1 MASSGINWNISS
13 KEISLQNEA
22 WKTGEWE
29 TNEARGTENTQD
41 LAKVIRPARG
51 KTGVLGSR
59 ACSLNHL
66 FVAVI

>member
-29 TNEARGTENTQD
+29 TNEARGTENTQVKLNLTLGFLLSD
-41 LAKVIRPARG
+41 L
-51 KTGVLGSR
+51 
-59 ACSLNHL
+59 
-66 FVAVI
+66 FM